1 MNAII
6 TDRETEGFTVTVTI
20 PYASSM
26 LEFEEKIQDAVNDM
40 GRVSTQEALS
50 HFDSDGTPLIVGNQK
65 LFSKGAERKVYQT
78 PYGPVPVSRHCYQS
92 SSGGK
97 TYCPLE
103 QAARIVVTS
112 TPKFAR
118 MISSKYADLGSSR
131 VLADMEQNHGR
142 KVTRSQVQ
150 NIAEA
155 VSAVLE
161 AKEDTWRYAVPE
173 LDSKVAS
180 VSIGMDGTCMLLCE
194 DGYREAMVGTIAL
207 YDKNGDRMHTIY
219 TAASPE
225 YGKETFLSRFEQE
238 IVQIKD
244 LHPKAIYIG
253 LADGASCNWQFLK
266 KHTEVQTLDF
276 WHVSEYLAKAASVM
290 FRGTRR
296 SAEREEWL
304 EDSCHKLKHN
314 TGGAARLLTQMT
326 NYRDENKI
334 RKSEVKKLDA
344 TITYFENHKPKMK
357 YSNNIAQNLPIGSGV
372 TEAGCKVIVKQ
383 RMCGSSMKW
392 KDRGA
397 STVLRLRTIN
407 YTKDRW
413 GQFWNKVSRYGV
425 PLAA

>member
-1 MNAII
+1 MGATI
-6 TDRETEGFTVTVTI
+6 TDRETDGFIVTVTI

-26 LEFEEKIQDAVNDM
+26 LEFEEKIQDAVNDI

-65 LFSKGAERKVYQT
+65 FFSKGKERKVYQT
-78 PYGPVPVSRHCYQS
+78 PYGPVPVNRHCYQS

-103 QAARIVVTS
+103 QAARIVITS

-207 YDKNGDRMHTIY
+207 YDKKGDRMHTIY

-225 YGKETFLSRFEQE
+225 YGKETFLSRFERE
-238 IVQIKD
+238 IAQIKD
-244 LHPKAIYIG
+244 LYPKATYIG

-290 FRGTRR
+290 FRGARR
-296 SAEREEWL
+296 STEREEWL

-326 NYRDENKI
+326 IFKDESKI
-334 RKSEVKKLDA
+334 PKSEAKKLDA
-344 TITYFENHKPKMK
+344 TITYFENHKLKMK
-357 YSNNIAQNLPIGSGV
+357 YSRNIDQNLPIGSGV
-372 TEAGCKVIVKQ
+372 TEAGCKVIV
-383 RMCGSSMKW
+383 
-392 KDRGA
+392 
-397 STVLRLRTIN
+397 
-407 YTKDRW
+407 
-413 GQFWNKVSRYGV
+413 
-425 PLAA
+425 

>member
-1 MNAII
+1 MGATI
-6 TDRETEGFTVTVTI
+6 TEREADGFTVTVTI
-20 PYASSM
+20 PYSSSM
-26 LEFEEKIQDAVNDM
+26 LEFEERIQDAVNDI
-40 GRVSTQEALS
+40 GRISTQEALS

-65 LFSKGAERKVYQT
+65 LFSKGKEQKVYQT
-78 PYGPVPVSRHCYQS
+78 PYGPAPVNRHCYQS

-103 QAARIVVTS
+103 QSARIVVTS

-161 AKEDTWRYAVPE
+161 AKEDDWRYAVPE

-207 YDKNGDRMHTIY
+207 YDKKGDRMHTIY

-225 YGKETFLSRFEQE
+225 YGKETFLNRFERE

-244 LHPKAIYIG
+244 LYPKAIYIG

-266 KHTEVQTLDF
+266 RHTEVQTIDF
-276 WHVSEYLAKAASVM
+276 WHVSEYLAKVASVM
-290 FRGTRR
+290 FRGTRK
-296 SAEREEWL
+296 SVEREEWL

-314 TGGAARLLTQMT
+314 TGGAARLLTQMAT
-326 NYRDENKI
+326 YKDENKI
-334 RKSEVKKLDA
+334 TKSEAEKLNA
-344 TITYFENHKPKMK
+344 TITYFENHKAKMK
-357 YSNNIAQNLPIGSGV
+357 YSKNLAQNLPIGSGV

-392 KDRGA
+392 KDKGA

-413 GQFWNKVSRYGV
+413 GQFWSKVSRYGV

>member
-1 MNAII
+1 MSANI
-6 TDRETEGFTVTVTI
+6 TERDSNGFTITLTI

-26 LEFEEKIQDAVNDM
+26 LEFEEKIQDAVNDV

-50 HFDSDGTPLIVGNQK
+50 HFDTDGTPLIVGNQK
-65 LFSKGAERKVYQT
+65 LFSKGKEQKVYQT
-78 PYGPVPVSRHCYQS
+78 PYGSVPVDRHCYQS

-97 TYCPLE
+97 TFCPLE
-103 QAARIVVTS
+103 QSARIIVTS

-155 VSAVLE
+155 VSTVLE
-161 AKEDTWRYAVPE
+161 AKEDSWRYAVPE
-173 LDSKVAS
+173 LEGKVSS

-207 YDKNGDRMHTIY
+207 YNKKGERMHTIY
-219 TAASPE
+219 SAASPE

-238 IVQIKD
+238 ISQIKQ
-244 LHPKAIYIG
+244 LYPKATYIG

-266 KHTEVQTLDF
+266 KHTQIQTIDF

-290 FRGTRR
+290 FRGARK
-296 SAEREEWL
+296 SCEREEWL

-314 TGGAARLLTQMT
+314 VGGAARLLTEMST
-326 NYRDENKI
+326 FKKENKI
-334 RKSEVKKLDA
+334 PRAQVKKFDA

-357 YSNNIAQNLPIGSGV
+357 YSKNIANNLPIGSGV

-392 KDRGA
+392 KDKGA

-413 GQFWNKVSRYGV
+413 GQFWQKVSQYGV